1 MFAITE
7 GTRRVY
13 GKEITTYTREI
24 YSANVLEVEAGT
36 NGFQGGDSGHGSRTY
51 IRIEDMGSTDIRVNP
66 LGRDGDEGF
75 ELFLGGLVAGVQ
87 VGVVFLRQLAVCL
100 FDFILRRIAG
110 DAHDLIIISLIRQS
124 NHS

>member
-51 IRIEDMGSTDIRVNP
+51 IRIEDMGSTETWATSFPFP
-66 LGRDGDEGF
+66 LSCRKPLMTIAARTTGSVTSWLKSAR
-75 ELFLGGLVAGVQ
+75 LVTV
-87 VGVVFLRQLAVCL
+87 
-100 FDFILRRIAG
+100 
-110 DAHDLIIISLIRQS
+110 
-124 NHS
+124 